1 MGYADRFSVAPGEKI
16 EFKVSTDCADYEASV
31 VRLIHSGVDG
41 TEFKMETVDAPKPQ
55 HGRKQTAYT
64 GSYAQVEHSAVLN
77 LTGSFTL
84 QAWIWPTTP
93 ELGEVQ
99 GLISKSAAESHAPG
113 FTGYTLAISETGS
126 LALMIG
132 DKLTVR
138 QGDQVSVARIYA
150 GAPMRARQWYF
161 VAATFDAET
170 GIVALYQQP
179 LSNFAVDAS
188 AVTRQQATEFETISR
203 NDAPLLIAA
212 SHLDIIDNRDAA
224 RGLYN
229 GKIDSPRIFSRALS
243 ADEIERLQQG
253 SDPAEIGGESLVAA
267 WDFSTDMAS
276 AKIRDVGKNGLHGSV
291 INMPMRAVTGHNWDQ
306 SVYDFKFAPEQYGAI
321 YFHDDDL
328 EDARWETDFE
338 WAVPENQ
345 RSGFYAAR
353 LKSGD
358 QEEYIPFFVRP
369 KPGTA
374 TAKAAILVP
383 TMTYLAYANERMKS
397 FPIHEAAFT
406 DRKIVKD
413 PLDVYLEAHP
423 EFAMS
428 IYDLHSD
435 GSGCAYST
443 RLRPIVNMHPNY
455 RMWLIGGARHLAAE
469 LNLVD
474 WLEAKQIDYDV
485 ITDEDLHH
493 EGVNLLAHYKVIL
506 TGTHPEYWTTP
517 MQAGLESY
525 LDNGGR
531 LMYLGGNGFY
541 WVTAVDP
548 ERPHVV
554 EVRRGNGGTRAWN
567 SAPGEQYHSATG
579 EMGGLW
585 RHRGKAPNTVGGIGF
600 SGMGWGAPTPGYV
613 RQPGSFDSRAA
624 FIFEG
629 VGDDEIIG
637 NFGTVLGGAAGD
649 EIDRM
654 DYALGS
660 PPHTLLLATA
670 TGHSRKYLPVIE
682 DVLELTTGLIEAQ
695 DPNVR
700 ADMVYF
706 ETPNEGAVWSSGSI
720 TWCGSLGHN
729 HYENN
734 VSRITENVL
743 RKFLE

>member
-1 MGYADRFSVAPGEKI
+1 MPAELMGYADRFSVAPLGTI
-16 EFKVSTDCADYEASV
+16 GFKVSTDFADYEASI

-41 TEFKMETVDAPKPQ
+41 GDNGTRSEFKMETVDAARQ
-55 HGRKQTAYT
+55 QTGRKQTAYA
-64 GSYAQVEHSAVLN
+64 GSYAKVEHAAA
-77 LTGSFTL
+77 LTLSGSFTL

-99 GLISKSAAESHAPG
+99 GIISKWSAG
-113 FTGYTLAISETGS
+113 NGYVLV
-126 LALMIG
+126 IG
-132 DKLTVR
+132 EG
-138 QGDQVSVARIYA
+138 GDLGLWLGDGIKSQRIYT
-150 GAPMRARQWYF
+150 RKTLRTRQWYF

-170 GIVALYQQP
+170 QAVVLYQYP
-179 LSNFAVDAS
+179 LSNYPLESS
-188 AVTRQQATEFETISR
+188 AGSLRHVTSIKTVGD
-203 NDAPLLIAA
+203 NDSPLLMAAAFSESVGYNKIAP
-212 SHLDIIDNRDAA
+212 
-224 RGLYN
+224 RGSYN
-229 GKIDSPRIFSRALS
+229 GKIDSPRLFSRSLS
-243 ADEIERLQQG
+243 ADEIERLRQG
-253 SDPAEIGGESLVAA
+253 ESPAEIGGDDLIAA

-276 AKIRDVGKNGLHGSV
+276 ATITDTSKNGLRGTLM
-291 INMPMRAVTGHNWDQ
+291 NMPMRAVTGHNWDQ
-306 SVYDFKFAPEQYGAI
+306 SVYDFKIAPEQYGAI

-338 WAVPENQ
+338 WRLPEGT

-353 LKSGD
+353 LKSGE

-369 KPGTA
+369 RRGMV

-406 DRKIVKD
+406 KRKITKD

-428 IYDLHSD
+428 IYDQHSD
-435 GSGCAYST
+435 GSGCCYSS
-443 RLRPIVNMHPNY
+443 RLRPIANMHPNY
-455 RMWLIGGARHLAAE
+455 RMWLVGGARHLAAE

-485 ITDEDLHH
+485 ITDEDLHY
-493 EGVNLLAHYKVIL
+493 EGAELLAHYKVIL

-517 MQAGLESY
+517 MQDGLESY
-525 LDNGGR
+525 LEDGGR

-548 ERPHVV
+548 ERPQMV

-585 RHRGKAPNTVGGIGF
+585 RHRGKAPNSVTGIGF
-600 SGMGWGAPTPGYV
+600 SGMGWDSPTPGFE
-613 RQPGSFDSRAA
+613 RQPGSFDPRAA

-629 VGDDEIIG
+629 IGANETIG
-637 NFGTVLGGAAGD
+637 NFGSVLGGAAGD
-649 EIDRM
+649 EIDRL
-654 DYALGS
+654 DYSLGT
-660 PPHTLLLATA
+660 PPHALLLATA
-670 TGHSRKYLPVIE
+670 TGHSRLYLPVIE
-682 DVLELTTGLIEAQ
+682 DILELTTGLIEAQ

-706 ETPNEGAVWSSGSI
+706 ETPNDGAVFSSGSI

-729 HYENN
+729 NFDNN

-743 RKFLE
+743 RKFLT